1 MATKDVEQ
9 ELETED
15 LTQTKRIVE
24 AILAGWDLLTWN
36 ELLAEDIVLSL
47 RLGTL
52 DISRL
57 SELRGCGGDFQAVGR
72 MQARRVL
79 KSLYGDLR
87 KDLSV
92 TTEVIN
98 GYYAIVLGKLAVR
111 KAGHEVEYLPVV
123 IYMALNLER
132 RIQSMTVAIVDLQ
145 TLADTIRN
153 EPKR

>member
-1 MATKDVEQ
+1 MNSSISSFK
-9 ELETED
+9 
-15 LTQTKRIVE
+15 
-24 AILAGWDLLTWN
+24 N
-36 ELLAEDIVLSL
+36 ELKVFLVVLVV
-47 RLGTL
+47 LGTL

-72 MQARRVL
+72 KKARRVL

-98 GYYAIVLGKLAVR
+98 GYHAIVLGKLAVR

-123 IYMALNLER
+123 IYMALNSER
-132 RIQSMTVAIVDLQ
+132 KIQNMSVAIVDLR
-145 TLADTIRN
+145 TLADAIRN
-153 EPKR
+153 VPG